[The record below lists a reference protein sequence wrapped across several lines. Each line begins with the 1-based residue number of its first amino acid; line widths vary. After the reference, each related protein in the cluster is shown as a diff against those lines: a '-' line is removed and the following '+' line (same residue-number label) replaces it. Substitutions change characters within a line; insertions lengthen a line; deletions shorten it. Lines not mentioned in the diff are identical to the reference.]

1 MSIELESITAIDI
14 RNCDITPCS
23 ECKLSGYHS
32 DGYQFVA
39 QFNFKFKVYIEFNIL
54 CTGIDCALLKT
65 PDTRHPTPQPQPQ
78 PQIMTVQS
86 IMSRSSHHFMLRSGL
101 IVATM
106 LAILPTSL
114 FAQTTPAQGQ
124 APSPQTVTPL
134 LNAIP
139 NAAKGTSIGQPG
151 TSKAG
156 TPAPAAA
163 TAATSTPAAP
173 VKTTGTKPAPTAKSG
188 TPAVTATGSNPTP
201 GKVIDSK
208 TPASAV
214 STNSPP
220 VMDTVS
226 LVLNL
231 KEKHVYV
238 YKGDKVLTKYPVAI
252 GKKGWETPI
261 GEWQVMEKVVNPGW
275 TSFKD
280 GSVIK
285 PGKDNPLGERWIGFW
300 TDGKDV
306 IGFHGTPNVKSI
318 GTAASHGCVRML
330 NKDVKA
336 LFPLVKVGTTVKVV
350 AQ

>member
-1 MSIELESITAIDI
+1 
-14 RNCDITPCS
+14 
-23 ECKLSGYHS
+23 
-32 DGYQFVA
+32 
-39 QFNFKFKVYIEFNIL
+39 
-54 CTGIDCALLKT
+54 
-65 PDTRHPTPQPQPQ
+65 
-78 PQIMTVQS
+78 
-86 IMSRSSHHFMLRSGL
+86 
-101 IVATM
+101 M
-106 LAILPTSL
+106 LAIVPTSL
-114 FAQTTPAQGQ
+114 IAEITPAQGQ
-124 APSPQTVTPL
+124 DPSPQTATP
-134 LNAIP
+134 NSS
-139 NAAKGTSIGQPG
+139 KGTSTEQSGAQ
-151 TSKAG
+151 SKAG
-156 TPAPAAA
+156 VPATPA
-163 TAATSTPAAP
+163 
-173 VKTTGTKPAPTAKSG
+173 TGTTPTAKSG
-188 TPAVTATGSNPTP
+188 TPAAPATTATGTKPATESAASTAKPGTPLAPATATTSTKPASGTAPTAKPGTAAVTATGSSPTT
-201 GKVIDSK
+201 GNGIDSK
-208 TPASAV
+208 APASAV

-220 VMDTVS
+220 VMETVS

-252 GKKGWETPI
+252 GKKGWETPL

-285 PGKDNPLGERWIGFW
+285 PGKNNPLGERWIGFW

-330 NKDVKA
+330 NRDVKA